1 MSITYYKR
9 FKMDIDLRGIPSVP
23 RLPDGYFWV
32 PWDEALLDLH
42 AEVHYQAFC
51 SAVDVRLFPT
61 FGDRHA
67 CTHLIREIRRKPG
80 FLAGATWLI
89 ACAEGCCGSVQGVVE
104 RFGYGSI
111 QNVGIV
117 PEHRNRGLGQA
128 LIWQALHGFRDYHLR
143 RAYLEVT
150 AENEGALRLYH
161 RLGFRKMKTLYKAV
175 DE

>member
-1 MSITYYKR
+1 MSLTYYKR
-9 FKMDIDLRGIPSVP
+9 FKMDIDLRYIPPVP

-42 AEVHYQAFC
+42 AQVHYRSFS
-51 SAVDVRLFPT
+51 SAIDVRLFPS
-61 FGDRHA
+61 FGDRYA
-67 CTHLIREIRRKPG
+67 CVHLLREIRRKPG
-80 FLAGATWLI
+80 FLGAATWLA
-89 ACAEGCCGSVQGVVE
+89 ACEAGCCGTVQGVVE

-111 QNVGIV
+111 QNVGVV

-128 LIWQALHGFRDYHLR
+128 LVWQSLHGFRDRGLR

-150 AENEGALRLYH
+150 ADNDGALRLYH

>member
-9 FKMDIDLRGIPSVP
+9 FKMDIDLRWISPAP

-32 PWDEALLDLH
+32 PWDEALLELH
-42 AEVHYQAFC
+42 SQVHYRSFC
-51 SAVDVRLFPT
+51 SEIDVRLFPS
-61 FGDRHA
+61 FADQYS
-67 CTHLIREIRRKPG
+67 CLHLMSEIRRKPG
-80 FLAGATWLI
+80 FLPAATWLV
-89 ACAEGCCGSVQGVVE
+89 ACGDGCCGSVQGVRE

-111 QNVGIV
+111 QNVGVV
-117 PEHRNRGLGQA
+117 PEHRNHGLGEA
-128 LIWQALHGFRDYHLR
+128 LIWQALQGFRDLGLR

-150 AENEGALRLYH
+150 ADNEGAVRLYR